1 MNKLSI
7 MRMSCFSIK
16 KIKCYKGLSLIHKH
30 RCGLAPANAQSRLNV
45 ITVYGK
51 SQRLYPYQK
60 PKPIVPN
67 TPL

>member
-1 MNKLSI
+1 MFFYKN
-7 MRMSCFSIK
+7 
-16 KIKCYKGLSLIHKH
+16 IKCDKGLSHGHQH

-45 ITVYGK
+45 ITVNGK